1 MRNLGLHVRKAVIR
15 NDLGSAEVLELGS
28 VSPGFGTLADQ
39 FERPLQAAIVVGS
52 DIRYKI
58 GGVIIAYK
66 RVSDFQFHSFS

>member
-1 MRNLGLHVRKAVIR
+1 LKLGGI
-15 NDLGSAEVLELGS
+15 SA
-28 VSPGFGTLADQ
+28 GFGTLADQ